1 MLPSSFVVKI
11 PRHLWTGDWRIDT
24 EASREAAEEAAARH
38 REAVRR
44 AAAEREA
51 ALADAEPP
59 RDRRG
64 LIIATALMALAAVAA
79 AFTIGLLVPRHN
91 SSGGVAPLPAVSS
104 SQIKPQRGQ
113 TVASAVYAS
122 ARPAVV
128 SVKTDEG
135 SGTGF
140 LISTS
145 GKLVTNA
152 HVVSGNSRVVVRF
165 GSHGTSLDGAV
176 VATDQSSD
184 LAVVSIDPRAVP
196 SGVKPLQFADS
207 RTVQIGDTAIAIG
220 NPFGLDR
227 TVTQG
232 IVSGLGR
239 HIQAPSGFQIDSV
252 IQTDAPINPGNSG
265 GPLLDTLGRV
275 IGVNSQIATGGSQGN
290 VGIGFA
296 VPSNTVRQVV
306 PRLEKGETVQHPY
319 LGISTSDSPS
329 ISASGAP
336 VQAVTP
342 GGPADKA
349 GVQQGDV
356 IIRVGSTQVSES
368 SDVSAAIAARKPGDT
383 VDVVVQ
389 RGGGTVVLHVKLGV
403 QPKKTP

>member
-1 MLPSSFVVKI
+1 VVKV

-24 EASREAAEEAAARH
+24 EASREATEEAAARH
-38 REAVRR
+38 REALRR
-44 AAAEREA
+44 AAAERDA
-51 ALADAEPP
+51 AAAQAEPQ
-59 RDRRG
+59 RRG
-64 LIIATALMALAAVAA
+64 RALVATAIGLAVAAVAA
-79 AFTIGLLVPRHN
+79 AFTVGLLIPRGKDN
-91 SSGGVAPLPAVSS
+91 GPEPLPAVAT

-113 TVASAVYAS
+113 NLASAVYAAVS
-122 ARPAVV
+122 PGVV
-128 SVKTDEG
+128 SIKTSEG

-140 LISTS
+140 LISSS

-152 HVVSGNSRVVVRF
+152 HVVSGASRVVVRF
-165 GSHGTSLDGAV
+165 GSHGESLDGAV
-176 VATDQSSD
+176 VGTDQSSD

-196 SGVKPLQFADS
+196 PGVKPLQFADS
-207 RTVQIGDTAIAIG
+207 RTVQIGSTAIAIG

-239 HIQAPSGFQIDSV
+239 HIQAPSGFEIDSV

-265 GPLLDTLGRV
+265 GPLLDTSGHV

-306 PRLEKGETVQHPY
+306 PRLEKGQTVEHPY
-319 LGISTSDSPS
+319 LGVSTSADPTLT
-329 ISASGAP
+329 ATGAP
-336 VQAVTP
+336 VEEVVP
-342 GGPADKA
+342 NGPADKA
-349 GVQQGDV
+349 GLQTGDV
-356 IIRVGSTQVSES
+356 IIRVGSTQVTES